1 MPPAGKPEGVFCFGR
16 PDLEGEVEL
25 GNHRIHPQGRKGET
39 PNPKHQAPDKSQA
52 QNPNSARDVAALELV
67 IWNFSGV
74 WSLVFGA
81 LIQNAELVPP
91 RNRMLRFDRPF

>member
-67 IWNFSGV
+67 IWNFWTGIQ
-74 WSLVFGA
+74 GA
-81 LIQNAELVPP
+81 AELAPPAEFLPP